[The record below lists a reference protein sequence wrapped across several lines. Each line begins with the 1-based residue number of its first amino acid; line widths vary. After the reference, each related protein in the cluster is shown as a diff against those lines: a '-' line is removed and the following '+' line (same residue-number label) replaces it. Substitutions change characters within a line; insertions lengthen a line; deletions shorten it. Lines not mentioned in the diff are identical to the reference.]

1 MRRLGFLAA
10 DFDIDP
16 WPTYAELRRTRPV
29 WYAESIGMLCT
40 FGYAETKHVLTS
52 GDYTVQYPFRISE
65 QVFGRT
71 LLDMDGEEHGR
82 LRAPALRMFTRAN
95 VARMIEAVVEPVT
108 ASLLRALAGRE
119 ELDFMADVADRLPVQ
134 VICRLLGVDVDR
146 VEAVRHALDC
156 LLRHLDGSQGDF
168 EVVSATRVAL
178 ERHLQEALEGW
189 DGTPE
194 TASLVPLARA
204 LPDSEG
210 RRMMMLMLAAGVE
223 TSVCG
228 LGNTLSTLLRHP
240 PWLDKAR
247 GAPEQMTSIVTEA
260 LRWEPPQ
267 HDTVRFARADAVLGG
282 VPVRAG
288 QPVKVI
294 LASAN
299 RDERTFVDAERFVP
313 GRESPPLMSF
323 GYGPHMCVGRILA
336 VMEIEHVFRR
346 LLGATSSIESDPSV
360 DLRPVG
366 NTFRRPPR
374 LPMRVRWARG

>member
-1 MRRLGFLAA
+1 
-10 DFDIDP
+10 
-16 WPTYAELRRTRPV
+16 
-29 WYAESIGMLCT
+29 MLCT
-40 FGYAETKHVLTS
+40 FGYAETKHVLTT

-71 LLDMDGEEHGR
+71 LLDMDGDEHGR
-82 LRAPALRMFTRAN
+82 LRAPAMRMFTRAN

-108 ASLLRALAGRE
+108 ASLLTVLAGRE
-119 ELDFMADVADRLPVQ
+119 EIDFMADVADVLPAQ
-134 VICRLLGVDVDR
+134 VICRLLGVAATR
-146 VEAVRHALDC
+146 VAAVRHALDC

-168 EVVSATRVAL
+168 EQVAATRVAL
-178 ERHLQEALEGW
+178 DRQLQEAMEGW

-204 LPDSEG
+204 LPDPEG

-240 PWLDKAR
+240 GWLAEAR
-247 GAPEQMTSIVTEA
+247 RTPEKMAAIATEA

-267 HDTVRFARADAVLGG
+267 HDTVRFARADGVLGG

-288 QPVKVI
+288 QPIKVV

-299 RDERTFVDAERFVP
+299 RDERTFADAERFLP
-313 GRESPPLMSF
+313 GRESLPLMSF
-323 GYGPHMCVGRILA
+323 GYGPHMCIGRTLA

-346 LLGATSSIESDPSV
+346 LLGATSSIEPVPGV

-374 LPMRVRWARG
+374 LPIRVRWARA